1 MTTWGCTLAWIGLLA
16 ASLAVSA
23 ILHVHVSIIIASLA
37 LYIAL
42 TAHGKHADRDRTDYQ
57 HREAQMHRERQS
69 HG

>member
-1 MTTWGCTLAWIGLLA
+1 MTTLGCVLAWIGLLA

-23 ILHVHVSIIIASLA
+23 ITSLHVTLIIAALA
-37 LYIAL
+37 LYLAL

-57 HREAQMHRERQS
+57 HREAQMHRERQG